1 MKRILTPAKDWDL
14 EQDKLVRRYWKTKP
28 TQELAAQLGRSEKSV
43 KARAQRLGLRK
54 RLHESHPVIH
64 LKPKA
69 QETEPQKLIRLP
81 TLIKRRPQPEFVPKQ
96 CQYILGNPTK
106 ADYRLYGTQKFMCG
120 DPVTP
125 GKSYCQAHTSCCFDI
140 VRTENTAA
148 IAEINQAF
156 NTPTGA
162 NSIIRKRKRAA

>member
-1 MKRILTPAKDWDL
+1 MKGKPLKFKCWDSSQDRQLRKLWHTKTIPAIAAEMGRTDKSVGARAKRI
-14 EQDKLVRRYWKTKP
+14 
-28 TQELAAQLGRSEKSV
+28 
-43 KARAQRLGLRK
+43 GLRK
-54 RLHESHPVIH
+54 SRGGVSHPVTRVRSE
-64 LKPKA
+64 A
-69 QETEPQKLIRLP
+69 QAEPVKVMRFP
-81 TLIKRRPQPEFVPKQ
+81 VVKRRPQPEFVPKQ

-125 GKSYCQAHTSCCFDI
+125 GKSYCQAHTSRCFDI